1 MSGTWVRAT
10 IIRLEALKHFADIAF
25 DVVVTGHDRNEI
37 GLLVF
42 PHPGPMNDT
51 VIGARDRGGAFDS
64 DAVRQLIQPRLAA
77 MAKHAAGSSTRVA
90 RALVLAT
97 PPSMSDGELTAKGT
111 INARKVL
118 TLRKELLER
127 LYDNDDPA
135 VVRL

>member
-25 DVVVTGHDRNEI
+25 DVVVTGHDRDEI

-42 PHPGPMNDT
+42 PHPGSMNDAVLSAGDT
-51 VIGARDRGGAFDS
+51 GGALS
-64 DAVRQLIQPRLAA
+64 ADAIRQLIQPRLAA
-77 MAKHAAGSSTRVA
+77 MAKHATSSSTRVA
-90 RALVLAT
+90 RALLLAK
-97 PPSMSDGELTAKGT
+97 PPSMSDGELTAKGS
-111 INARKVL
+111 INARRVL
-118 TLRKELLER
+118 TLRMELLER